1 MKVPCLF
8 VAALC
13 ALGVA
18 ATDMDQKAKVIA
30 TVQTVGAGIAEVT
43 CNDVGN
49 WKFTVS
55 CAQDAGRDVVTVR
68 IESPME
74 AEPPKFGVFFRV
86 SQGIVN
92 SR

>member
-55 CAQDAGRDVVTVR
+55 SAQDAGRDVVCRERLRQSWQTVKNLLR
-68 IESPME
+68 NQCYWYGYSY
-74 AEPPKFGVFFRV
+74 
-86 SQGIVN
+86 S
-92 SR
+92 